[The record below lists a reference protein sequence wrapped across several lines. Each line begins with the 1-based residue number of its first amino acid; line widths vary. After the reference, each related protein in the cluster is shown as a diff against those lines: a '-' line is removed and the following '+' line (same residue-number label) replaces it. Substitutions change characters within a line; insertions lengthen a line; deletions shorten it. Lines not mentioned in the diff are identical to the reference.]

1 MGNWILKYWA
11 DSSGRKVLDK
21 WLLKLS
27 KEQFIAVSRELSFLE
42 LSGKDLKLPHS
53 RSLGKGLFELRER
66 RYGLRIYYGFYENM
80 IIVLLHAGDKDSQEG
95 DIKLARKR
103 LAIVLEGEKI

>member
-1 MGNWILKYWA
+1 MEKWTLKYWE
-11 DSSGRKVLDK
+11 DGSGRKVLEK

-27 KEQFIAVSRELSFLE
+27 REQFIAVSKELNFLE
-42 LSGKDLKLPHS
+42 FGGKDLKLPHS

-66 RYGLRIYYGFYENM
+66 RYGIRIYYGFYKNM
-80 IIVLLHAGDKDSQEG
+80 IIVLLHAGDKDTQEG

-103 LAIVLEGEKI
+103 LAIILEGK